1 MTTGLSALVAE
12 HPLLADLPGDA
23 VEQVAGCARN
33 IVWRTGEL
41 LVSEGEQADTFY
53 LVRRGR
59 VAVEVHGPGSGRLVV
74 DILGP
79 GDAVGWSW
87 LFPPYRWHFD
97 VRATEP
103 VGAVAVDAACLS
115 DVLRNLDR
123 DAWVHHIPRLMV
135 LGNYAMQRGWRPSQV
150 TDWFHRLFVDGY
162 DWVMVPNVVGMS
174 QYADG
179 GVMATKPYAG
189 GGAYIDRMSD
199 YCASCR
205 YDPKVR
211 VGDDAC
217 PFTAGYWWFL
227 ERNRDRLAG
236 NHRIAR
242 AMRGLDRLKDLPAV
256 VEQERRRGSRAP

>member
-103 VGAVAVDAACLS
+103 VGAVAVDAACLRAKAEA
-115 DVLRNLDR
+115 DP
-123 DAWVHHIPRLMV
+123 AFGYELM
-135 LGNYAMQRGWRPSQV
+135 
-150 TDWFHRLFVDGY
+150 
-162 DWVMVPNVVGMS
+162 
-174 QYADG
+174 
-179 GVMATKPYAG
+179 K
-189 GGAYIDRMSD
+189 
-199 YCASCR
+199 
-205 YDPKVR
+205 R
-211 VGDDAC
+211 VGAV
-217 PFTAGYWWFL
+217 
-227 ERNRDRLAG
+227 
-236 NHRIAR
+236 I
-242 AMRGLDRLKDLPAV
+242 LDRLQGTRIRLLDLYGRDD
-256 VEQERRRGSRAP
+256 RR